1 MEQRRLVI
9 IGMPIRAEVAK
20 DTGRIHSS
28 QPLTAIKHKIIKK
41 NIWVEMEKEFHQEQ
55 WMDWETGTLNTRYIV
70 GTSRYFMNGKEL
82 KRDHLNYVVVPEEL
96 RTWDL

>member
-1 MEQRRLVI
+1 
-9 IGMPIRAEVAK
+9 
-20 DTGRIHSS
+20 
-28 QPLTAIKHKIIKK
+28 
-41 NIWVEMEKEFHQEQ
+41 MEKEFHQEQ